1 MGDLIWLS
9 FLKNYTIQ
17 PHLIAPLLYHM
28 DNAFDRHYE
37 VALEQQKLYKD
48 KLADIEKNS
57 SALEDDFYLY
67 KKVPEDVYIRLRT
80 KLAKEKADIMEV
92 LSNLDVE
99 SSNLKTYF
107 RWGITVSSELATK
120 WDSSE
125 IPIKEKLQKFV
136 FPEGVTY
143 NREKGVFLTSKVNT
157 LFEPILRLNCISE
170 SDKNKQGSISAALFI
185 FVGWTRFELATP
197 STPC

>member
-1 MGDLIWLS
+1 
-9 FLKNYTIQ
+9 
-17 PHLIAPLLYHM
+17 
-28 DNAFDRHYE
+28 

-48 KLADIEKNS
+48 KLADIEKK
-57 SALEDDFYLY
+57 AEELEDDFYLE

-80 KLAKEKADIMEV
+80 KLAKEKADLMEV

-143 NREKGVFLTSKVNT
+143 NREKGTFLTSKVNS
-157 LFEPILRLNCISE
+157 LFAPIALLNRITGG
-170 SDKNKQGSISAALFI
+170 DKEKQDGIKAVLSNW
-185 FVGWTRFELATP
+185 VGQTGFEL
-197 STPC
+197 